1 MPPTRWRG
9 SSRVT
14 VPAEVAAGW
23 KRLAVVGRGVAYG
36 TAFEAALK
44 LSELT
49 GVIAAP

>member
-1 MPPTRWRG
+1 MPDAMARQLDASTCPPRRP
-9 SSRVT
+9 
-14 VPAEVAAGW
+14 PAW
-23 KRLAVVGRGVAYG
+23 QRLAVVGRGVAYG